1 MSVKRINKQ
10 SKKKCMELILS
21 LTVELFLFSLV
32 LYFTD
37 AFKEKRKKIKHM
49 STKLFNWSV
58 FQSTSSLLQT
68 DILQRSQE
76 IKLPSLAFNVT
87 AIV

>member
-37 AFKEKRKKIKHM
+37 AFKQKRKKIKTHVHK
-49 STKLFNWSV
+49 TV
-58 FQSTSSLLQT
+58 
-68 DILQRSQE
+68 
-76 IKLPSLAFNVT
+76 
-87 AIV
+87 

>member
-1 MSVKRINKQ
+1 
-10 SKKKCMELILS
+10 MELILS

-58 FQSTSSLLQT
+58 FQSTSSPLQT